1 MKRRRRR
8 RRRRCLLSHN
18 SLAQL
23 ISVVN
28 VQHFQGYPRACCRK
42 FWTIMVKRLN
52 QEQCLMWSE
61 FPHFD
66 LMVFMALEIHG
77 CLLKHYSLII
87 FSKFKERGNILHFL
101 ILNSMPKSRTPITST
116 SLFQIHIW
124 EVSKNIFFNWIW
136 IWKAKLWWSWISPY
150 CLAI

>member
-1 MKRRRRR
+1 MKR

-28 VQHFQGYPRACCRK
+28 VQHFQGCPRACCRK

-52 QEQCLMWSE
+52 QEQCNVVWISLFW
-61 FPHFD
+61 FD
-66 LMVFMALEIHG
+66 GFMALEIHG

-87 FSKFKERGNILHFL
+87 FSKSKERGNILHFP